1 MYKHGI
7 DKKNLCPS
15 DYKVRNNFEFQV
27 VVLGLIFL
35 SLFGYNYDKLFIL
48 EINLMY
54 WKIFEVYSIFSRD

>member
-54 WKIFEVYSIFSRD
+54 

>member
-7 DKKNLCPS
+7 DKKKLCPS

-27 VVLGLIFL
+27 VVLRLIFL

-54 WKIFEVYSIFSRD
+54 